1 MAAQRVRPMGVDHLV
16 WCVHGLEAPVAL
28 FEAMGFT
35 PTPRA
40 VHPWG
45 TANRLVV
52 LDGSFIEL
60 LEIAE
65 VALIPPHLPHRF
77 SFGAYARD
85 FAARRE
91 GLAMLALQTT
101 DALATREDWAERAVS
116 DYEAFH
122 FARAARLPDGTSGR
136 VAFTLAFATSSA
148 MPEIAW
154 FACEQHERETFT
166 QATRQPHRNGGGRLV
181 EVLVAAPR
189 PHDLHPFLEA
199 LWDNRGRVNA
209 VRDGL
214 LVRTPHGLIRVVE
227 RATLAER
234 FPGAVWRNPPEG
246 PFMAGLR
253 LRLRDLD
260 TAARGLTRAGITF
273 RVVEGRLLLVPQLAH
288 NVLVELEPWRARGS
302 ERQDP
307 RPRAVE
313 LEPVEPPVAV
323 PVGRTERGVAGDEEL
338 GAVEPAVAIPVERVE
353 GPVERRERRRGEVA
367 RLGERRERG
376 R

>member
-1 MAAQRVRPMGVDHLV
+1 MAVPRIRPLGIDHLV
-16 WCVHGLEAPVAL
+16 WCVHGLDAPVAL
-28 FEAMGFT
+28 FEAIGFT

-45 TANRLVV
+45 TANRLIV

-60 LEIAE
+60 LEVAE

-91 GLAMLALQTT
+91 GLAMLALQTA
-101 DALATREDWAERAVS
+101 DALGTREDWAERAVS

-122 FARAARLPDGTSGR
+122 FARLARLPDGTSGR
-136 VAFTLAFATSSA
+136 VAFTLAFATTSA

-154 FACEQHERETFT
+154 FACEQHERETFAKAAA
-166 QATRQPHRNGGGRLV
+166 QRHANGGGRLV
-181 EVLVAAPR
+181 EVVIAAPR

-199 LWDNRGRVNA
+199 LWDSRGRVNA

-227 RATLAER
+227 RDGLAER
-234 FPGAVWRNPPEG
+234 WPGAVWRNPPEG

-260 TAARGLTRAGITF
+260 AAARGLAAAGITV
-273 RVVEGRLLLVPQLAH
+273 RMAEGRLRLVPQLAH
-288 NVLVELEPWRARGS
+288 NVLLELEPWRERGS

-313 LEPVEPPVAV
+313 LEAVELPVAVPVGSAERRVPGGQELGTVDPPVAV
-323 PVGRTERGVAGDEEL
+323 PVESGEV
-338 GAVEPAVAIPVERVE
+338 PVERGE
-353 GPVERRERRRGEVA
+353 LGRAEVA

>member
-1 MAAQRVRPMGVDHLV
+1 MAVLRVRPMGVDHLV
-16 WCVHGLEAPVAL
+16 WCVHGLDAPARL

-45 TANRLVV
+45 TANRLIV

-60 LEIAE
+60 LEVAE

-122 FARAARLPDGTSGR
+122 FARLARLPDGTSGR
-136 VAFTLAFATSSA
+136 VAFTLAFATTSA
-148 MPEIAW
+148 VPEIAW
-154 FACEQHERETFT
+154 FACEQHERETFARAA
-166 QATRQPHRNGGGRLV
+166 QRPHANGGGRLV
-181 EVLVAAPR
+181 EVLIAAPR

-199 LWDNRGRVNA
+199 LWDSRGRVNA

-234 FPGAVWRNPPEG
+234 WPGAVWRNPPEG

-253 LRLRDLD
+253 LRVRDLD
-260 TAARGLTRAGITF
+260 AAVRGLALAGLGAP
-273 RVVEGRLLLVPQLAH
+273 VVDGRIRLLPQLAH
-288 NVLVELEPWRARGS
+288 NVLLELEPWRARGS

-307 RPRAVE
+307 GPGAVE

-323 PVGRTERGVAGDEEL
+323 PVGGAERRVASGGEL
-338 GAVEPAVAIPVERVE
+338 GAVEPPVAVPVERAE
-353 GPVERRERRRGEVA
+353 LPVERRQRRRREVP
-367 RLGERRERG
+367 RLGQRRERG

>member
-1 MAAQRVRPMGVDHLV
+1 MAVLRVRPMGVDHLV
-16 WCVHGLEAPVAL
+16 WCVHGLDAPAAL
-28 FEAMGFT
+28 FEALGFT

-45 TANRLVV
+45 TANRLIV

-60 LEIAE
+60 LEVAE
-65 VALIPPHLPHRF
+65 VALIPPHLPRRF

-91 GLAMLALQTT
+91 GLAMLALQTA
-101 DALATREDWAERAVS
+101 DALRTREDWADRAVS
-116 DYEAFH
+116 DYEALH
-122 FARAARLPDGTSGR
+122 FARLARLPDGTSGR
-136 VAFTLAFATSSA
+136 VAFTLAFATTSA
-148 MPEIAW
+148 VPEIAW
-154 FACEQHERETFT
+154 FACQQHEPLTFAKAAL
-166 QATRQPHRNGGGRLV
+166 QRHANGGGRLV
-181 EVLVAAPR
+181 EVVIAAPR

-199 LWDNRGRVNA
+199 LWDSRGRVNA

-227 RATLAER
+227 RQTLAQR
-234 FPGAVWRNPPEG
+234 WPGAVWRNPPDG

-260 TAARGLTRAGITF
+260 AVARGLTAAGVTF
-273 RVVEGRLLLVPQLAH
+273 RMVEGRLRLVPQLAH
-288 NVLVELEPWRARGS
+288 NVLLELEPWRERGS

-307 RPRAVE
+307 RPGAVE
-313 LEPVEPPVAV
+313 LEALEPPVAV
-323 PVGRTERGVAGDEEL
+323 PVGGAERHVPPGREL
-338 GAVEPAVAIPVERVE
+338 GAVDPPVAVPVERAE
-353 GPVERRERRRGEVA
+353 LPVERGELGRGQVA
-367 RLGERRERG
+367 RHGERRERG